1 MITTIYEDLATC
13 WMKLAPHLDIDST
26 QCGII
31 HGNENLIEEKAR
43 RLCLRWKQAE
53 GSKATVGRLVDAL
66 EKIGKK
72 IVAEKL
78 LAKVILKVI
87 FSRLSNFFKLI
98 SSSPLS
104 SPLSSYHPIP
114 SQFRLFTALY
124 FLVFHSLNARIESRE
139 NWTPVQNGEGNE

>member
-1 MITTIYEDLATC
+1 MITTIHEDLARC
-13 WMKLAPHLDIDST
+13 WMKLAPHLRIDST
-26 QCGII
+26 QCDII
-31 HGNENLIEEKAR
+31 DGNENLIEEKAR

-53 GSKATVGRLVDAL
+53 ASEATVGRLVNAL

-104 SPLSSYHPIP
+104 SPLLSPLLSRHIIPFHPSLDCSQP
-114 SQFRLFTALY
+114 SIFSCSIR
-124 FLVFHSLNARIESRE
+124 
-139 NWTPVQNGEGNE
+139 